1 MLLIMRASTC
11 LLSCYIGYGPSPCGL
26 VFGTPCHSALQPVV
40 ASVPLTVS
48 VNTASPSPTVA
59 FYFPV
64 DSSAVWPRLARTY
77 PEVLRC

>member
-1 MLLIMRASTC
+1 MLVKLLHWLWTEPMRLSLRHALPLGAAARRC
-11 LLSCYIGYGPSPCGL
+11 LR
-26 VFGTPCHSALQPVV
+26 
-40 ASVPLTVS
+40 PLTVS